1 MTVPANARA
10 GLGGAVREEKESGF
24 RAKAR
29 EGRRGFLRPDAGAQ
43 TTETPMSEFHHDADD
58 GHEAHNNP
66 ADLLAEAGLDR
77 RAITEVLRWPGEA
90 E

>member
-1 MTVPANARA
+1 MPANAWA
-10 GLGGAVREEKESGF
+10 GLGGAVREAKESGF

-43 TTETPMSEFHHDADD
+43 TTETPMSGFHHDADD
-58 GHEAHNNP
+58 GHEAHNP
-66 ADLLAEAGLDR
+66 TDLLAEAGLNR
-77 RAITEVLRWPGEA
+77 RAITEVLRRPGEA